1 MFNWSLRNGS
11 QNQDIERKAGHNG
24 AYGCVAFDGDVV
36 RDKPVSS
43 CHGGQPTHHP
53 AYLRDQLER
62 HTVWD
67 IESMVECS
75 RTTKTRATIIAPR
88 RDWKKLVSNCYSSQP
103 RHGWIPTWV
112 ISWSVSGLR
121 LIHKQLEHIGT
132 HCNCI
137 ALVQHYND
145 YTTSFSDP
153 EQLVGGG
160 FACWLTWNNN
170 NQSAT
175 KTSSSTTTI
184 TAKPIQ

>member
-11 QNQDIERKAGHNG
+11 QNQDTEKKSKAGHNG

-43 CHGGQPTHHP
+43 CHGSQPTHLP
-53 AYLRDQLER
+53 TYLRDQLER

-67 IESMVECS
+67 IDGEEFKNNENKRNNH
-75 RTTKTRATIIAPR
+75 RTKKGL
-88 RDWKKLVSNCYSSQP
+88 KKLVSNCYSSQP

-132 HCNCI
+132 HW
-137 ALVQHYND
+137 YN
-145 YTTSFSDP
+145 
-153 EQLVGGG
+153 
-160 FACWLTWNNN
+160 
-170 NQSAT
+170 
-175 KTSSSTTTI
+175 TTTTTRQVLVI
-184 TAKPIQ
+184 LNSWWVVGLLAD